1 MAVRIKDTTRVELCN
16 IPVPASTTSNRGYTA
31 ISHKSIM
38 DFASAEL
45 EKAGFNIQSE
55 SYRCTGDGNI
65 AQGIYHLTY
74 NNDPEIGMMF
84 AWSNSYNKQM
94 RFKCGIGGYVMVCM
108 NGMLTGDMGSWSR
121 KHTGTADED
130 TENTILDQITNAH
143 KYYNQ
148 LITDKNKMKEIIVT
162 TKEQAALLGVLFA
175 EYEILTT
182 EQMSIVKEQMNKPSF
197 AYNAHRNS
205 LWAFYNHVTLSLKKS
220 HPRTWMDDQRK
231 LHMFIGLEYD
241 LYNFDPSTV
250 EDTIVEDAVIEDPLL
265 KDPAQTNILAQIEE
279 AEANSFNS
287 TFYTG
292 PNKETIIAITPEDDL
307 SYGPVPDVAEIEE
320 PPCLSYT
327 GTIAEE
333 HSEIKAVDVLKSL
346 ADTMVAPLKSDDPLP
361 LSTLSDDLPQ
371 KEEEEFDWKI
381 NGGKPSITMGEEIT
395 GVTAE
400 MIEDAR
406 PKIYI
411 ESDDEYYQRVASIE
425 GEPEEVNATEEADNI
440 QSRLGAINFEEDV
453 VYDRSTSDVTEIEG
467 PTIFEMESE
476 TAESA
481 IVYPKAIQDN
491 IIEDDELE
499 FSFSESDDD
508 DDEPL
513 DFDL

>member
-45 EKAGFNIQSE
+45 EKAGFNIQNE

-65 AQGIYHLTY
+65 AQGVYHLTY

-148 LITDKNKMKEIIVT
+148 LITDKNKMKEIVVS
-162 TKEQAALLGVLFA
+162 TKEQAALLGILFA

-182 EQMSIVKEQMNKPSF
+182 EQMSIVKEQMSKPSF

-250 EDTIVEDAVIEDPLL
+250 EDAVIEDPLL
-265 KDPAQTNILAQIEE
+265 IDPAQTNILDQIEE
-279 AEANSFNS
+279 VEASSLNR
-287 TFYTG
+287 TLYTG
-292 PNKETIIAITPEDDL
+292 PNEEKIVSITPEDELLLDL
-307 SYGPVPDVAEIEE
+307 VSDAEDIKNEAVTVE
-320 PPCLSYT
+320 SPI
-327 GTIAEE
+327 IAEE
-333 HSEIKAVDVLKSL
+333 L
-346 ADTMVAPLKSDDPLP
+346 T
-361 LSTLSDDLPQ
+361 DL
-371 KEEEEFDWKI
+371 
-381 NGGKPSITMGEEIT
+381 
-395 GVTAE
+395 
-400 MIEDAR
+400 
-406 PKIYI
+406 
-411 ESDDEYYQRVASIE
+411 
-425 GEPEEVNATEEADNI
+425 VNATEEADSI

-453 VYDRSTSDVTEIEG
+453 IEELAEVLVTPFKEEVELPLSNLSEDLPQKES
-467 PTIFEMESE
+467 PTIFDLESE
-476 TAESA
+476 TPESA

-491 IIEDDELE
+491 IIEDDELD
-499 FSFSESDDD
+499 FSFSENDDD
-508 DDEPL
+508 DDTSL

>member
-148 LITDKNKMKEIIVT
+148 LITDKNKMKEIVVS
-162 TKEQAALLGVLFA
+162 TKEQAALLGILFA

-182 EQMSIVKEQMNKPSF
+182 EQMSIVKEQMSKPSF

-231 LHMFIGLEYD
+231 LHMFIGMEYD

-250 EDTIVEDAVIEDPLL
+250 EDAVIEDPLL
-265 KDPAQTNILAQIEE
+265 IDPAQTNILDQIEE
-279 AEANSFNS
+279 VEASSLNR
-287 TFYTG
+287 TLYTG
-292 PNKETIIAITPEDDL
+292 PNEEKIVSITPEDELLLDL
-307 SYGPVPDVAEIEE
+307 VSDAEDIKNETVTVE
-320 PPCLSYT
+320 SPI
-327 GTIAEE
+327 IAEE
-333 HSEIKAVDVLKSL
+333 L
-346 ADTMVAPLKSDDPLP
+346 T
-361 LSTLSDDLPQ
+361 
-371 KEEEEFDWKI
+371 
-381 NGGKPSITMGEEIT
+381 
-395 GVTAE
+395 
-400 MIEDAR
+400 DA
-406 PKIYI
+406 
-411 ESDDEYYQRVASIE
+411 
-425 GEPEEVNATEEADNI
+425 VNATEEANSI
-440 QSRLGAINFEEDV
+440 QARLGAINFEEDV
-453 VYDRSTSDVTEIEG
+453 IEELADVLVAPFKEEVELPLSNLSEDLPQKES
-467 PTIFEMESE
+467 PTIFDLESE
-476 TAESA
+476 TPESA

-491 IIEDDELE
+491 IIEDNELD
-499 FSFSESDDD
+499 FSFSENDDD
-508 DDEPL
+508 DDASL

>member
-320 PPCLSYT
+320 PPCLS
-327 GTIAEE
+327 
-333 HSEIKAVDVLKSL
+333 
-346 ADTMVAPLKSDDPLP
+346 
-361 LSTLSDDLPQ
+361 
-371 KEEEEFDWKI
+371 
-381 NGGKPSITMGEEIT
+381 GGKPSITMGEEIT

-406 PKIYI
+406 PKIHI

-425 GEPEEVNATEEADNI
+425 GESEEVNATEEAESI

-508 DDEPL
+508 DDAPL

>member
-45 EKAGFNIQSE
+45 EKAGFNIQNE

-65 AQGIYHLTY
+65 AQGVYHLTY

-148 LITDKNKMKEIIVT
+148 LITDKNKMKEIVVS
-162 TKEQAALLGVLFA
+162 TKEQAALLGILFA

-182 EQMSIVKEQMNKPSF
+182 EQMSIVKEQMSKPSF

-250 EDTIVEDAVIEDPLL
+250 EDAVIEDPLL
-265 KDPAQTNILAQIEE
+265 IDPAQTNILDQIEE
-279 AEANSFNS
+279 VEASSLNR
-287 TFYTG
+287 TLYTG
-292 PNKETIIAITPEDDL
+292 PNEEKIVSITPENELLLDL
-307 SYGPVPDVAEIEE
+307 VSDAEDMKNEAVTVESPI
-320 PPCLSYT
+320 
-327 GTIAEE
+327 IAEE
-333 HSEIKAVDVLKSL
+333 LTDV
-346 ADTMVAPLKSDDPLP
+346 
-361 LSTLSDDLPQ
+361 
-371 KEEEEFDWKI
+371 
-381 NGGKPSITMGEEIT
+381 
-395 GVTAE
+395 
-400 MIEDAR
+400 
-406 PKIYI
+406 
-411 ESDDEYYQRVASIE
+411 
-425 GEPEEVNATEEADNI
+425 VNATEEADSI

-453 VYDRSTSDVTEIEG
+453 IEELAEVLVTPFKEEVELPLSNLSEDLPQKES
-467 PTIFEMESE
+467 PTIFDLESE
-476 TAESA
+476 TPESA

-491 IIEDDELE
+491 IIEDDELD
-499 FSFSESDDD
+499 FSFSENDDD
-508 DDEPL
+508 DDDTSL